1 MGATVLVWH
10 VERAAEAGFHVQSIA
25 VEEVA
30 CPEAVWVE
38 VEAEA
43 FPVVPLLPVV
53 S

>member
-1 MGATVLVWH
+1 MEAAALVWH
-10 VERAAEAGFHVQSIA
+10 VERAAVAGFHVQSIA

-38 VEAEA
+38 VEA
-43 FPVVPLLPVV
+43 FLVVPSLPVV